1 VTASNS
7 AIPHYT
13 IQPYHM
19 NGLNWRLAP
28 DDPGRDNIAVVTGF
42 MPSWWT
48 AEYGITFGAEFH
60 LNPEVHRATLAR
72 MEAILRQRFGDLP
85 NFFCGDDY
93 ARAYCMERRYGDAL
107 IPVLFGGAVSF
118 EDASGHPYAPSQR
131 LSAAEAEA
139 LAVPDL
145 ANHPIVAS
153 LLPRHGAADRRIAG
167 ELGFEGA
174 PKGLRIAGELG
185 FEGAINIAYK
195 LRDYALFTDMLDAPG
210 RAHHIFEVTW
220 QTIDAFVHRV
230 RDWQDPAGRRP
241 SYFVNCNCLVNM
253 ISPRLYRQQLLEFD
267 QRFRHSF
274 DLVGIHTCNWV
285 VDPYLDALAEIPG
298 LAYLDMGEGSDLERV
313 HRLFPDLCP
322 SVFVH
327 PVRLLEMSERQI
339 GRHITELGRRIGRG
353 YILLSDLEAGTRDS
367 QIRAAYEAA
376 ARLA

>member
-1 VTASNS
+1 VTASDATVPRYS
-7 AIPHYT
+7 

-28 DDPGRDNIAVVTGF
+28 DDPSRDDIVIVTGF

-48 AEYGITFGAEFH
+48 QDPGNGIRFGAEFH
-60 LNPEVHRATLAR
+60 LDPEVHRATLAR

-93 ARAYCMERRYGDAL
+93 ANALCMERRYGDAL
-107 IPVLFGGAVSF
+107 VPALFGGAVSF
-118 EDASGHPYAPSQR
+118 DDASGHPYAPSLR
-131 LSAAEAEA
+131 LPAAEAEA
-139 LAVPDL
+139 LVAPDL
-145 ANHPIVAS
+145 AAHPIVRS
-153 LLPRHGAADRRIAG
+153 LLPPGPLGGAGAGGPDAGLRRVAG
-167 ELGFEGA
+167 ELGFEGV
-174 PKGLRIAGELG
+174 
-185 FEGAINIAYK
+185 INIAYK
-195 LRDYALFTDMLDAPG
+195 LRDYAIFLDLMEAPR

-220 QTIDAFVHRV
+220 QTIDALVHMV

-253 ISPRLYRQQLLEFD
+253 LSPRLYRQQLLEFD
-267 QRFRHSF
+267 QRFRASF
-274 DLVGIHTCNWV
+274 DLFGIHTCNWV

-313 HRLFPDLCP
+313 HRLFPDLQP

-327 PVRLLEMSERQI
+327 PQRFVEMTEREI
-339 GRHITELGRRIGRG
+339 ERHIEALGRRIGRG